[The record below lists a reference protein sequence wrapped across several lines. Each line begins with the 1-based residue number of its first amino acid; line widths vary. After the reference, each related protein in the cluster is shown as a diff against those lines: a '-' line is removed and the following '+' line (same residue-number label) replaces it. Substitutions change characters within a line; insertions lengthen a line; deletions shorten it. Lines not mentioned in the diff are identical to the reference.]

1 MIRRSVRRPR
11 RGAGVLRR
19 DPRRERD
26 LTAHAGTEAGASGL
40 PGEREAPAPAARS
53 GASRNPASAPRDGV
67 GATERD
73 GRPGRSGLSAERS
86 EIPLVAIDH
95 PDSIVIAVPDLDR
108 GRLTALDRDLIGAA
122 RVLADAQRGAVLV
135 VVPSDCA
142 EDLGVAGADRV
153 VRYAAPSAGSYL
165 PLVLAGA
172 LTRLAKHY
180 AARHLLFADGLTG
193 GGDVGRRVAARLGVR
208 PAAHVALLT
217 AGEVVC
223 RTDSGRREILRTP
236 PRVLLIEAGCTE
248 PVTGARRQAK
258 PLPDVELDSDP
269 SVIDLGM
276 VKVDRNAV
284 PLIEAE
290 LIISAGSGVS
300 DWAAFHRLAA
310 ELGAVEGASRVVC
323 DLGHLPRDRQIG
335 ASGTVVE
342 PRGYLAFGIS
352 GAPQHLQGIAR
363 CERVVA
369 VNSDPHAPMMQRA
382 DLAIVADA
390 QQVMPA
396 LSELIERQKRGA

>member
-1 MIRRSVRRPR
+1 MIRRSVRRSR

-26 LTAHAGTEAGASGL
+26 GQPE
-40 PGEREAPAPAARS
+40 RS
-53 GASRNPASAPRDGV
+53 GPDVPASAQTPGV
-67 GATERD
+67 RTQ
-73 GRPGRSGLSAERS
+73 
-86 EIPLVAIDH
+86 ITQVAIEQ
-95 PDSIVIAVPDLDR
+95 PESIVIAVPDLDR
-108 GRLTALDRDLIGAA
+108 GRLTELDRDLIGAA

-142 EDLGVAGADRV
+142 DDLGIAGADRV
-153 VRYAAPSAGSYL
+153 VHYAAPAAGTYL
-165 PLVLAGA
+165 PPVLARA
-172 LTRLAKHY
+172 LAELAQSH
-180 AARHLLFADGLTG
+180 AARHMVFADGLTG
-193 GGDVGRRVAARLGVR
+193 GGDIGRRVATLLGVR
-208 PAAHVALLT
+208 PAARVALLT
-217 AGEVVC
+217 ADEAVC
-223 RTDSGRREILRTP
+223 RTDSGRREIVRAP
-236 PRVLLIEAGCTE
+236 PRVLLIEAGCAE
-248 PVTGARRQAK
+248 PVVDARHQAR
-258 PLPDVELDSDP
+258 PLPDLVVGREP
-269 SVIDLGM
+269 GVIDLGM
-276 VKVDRNAV
+276 VKVDRNEV

-290 LIISAGSGVS
+290 LIISAGAGVS

-390 QQVMPA
+390 QEVMPA
-396 LSELIERQKRGA
+396 LTELIEREKRGA

>member
-1 MIRRSVRRPR
+1 MSI
-11 RGAGVLRR
+11 
-19 DPRRERD
+19 E
-26 LTAHAGTEAGASGL
+26 
-40 PGEREAPAPAARS
+40 
-53 GASRNPASAPRDGV
+53 
-67 GATERD
+67 
-73 GRPGRSGLSAERS
+73 
-86 EIPLVAIDH
+86 H

-142 EDLGVAGADRV
+142 DDLGIAGADRI
-153 VRYAAPSAGSYL
+153 VRYPAPAAGTYL
-165 PLVLAGA
+165 PVVLARA
-172 LTRLAKHY
+172 LAELARRH
-180 AARHLLFADGLTG
+180 AARHVVFAEGMTG
-193 GGDVGRRVAARLGVR
+193 GGDVGRRVAALLGVR
-208 PAAHVALLT
+208 AAARVAFLT
-217 AGEVVC
+217 ADQAVC
-223 RTDSGRREILRTP
+223 RTDSGRREVVRAP
-236 PRVLLIEAGCTE
+236 SRVLLIEAGCAE
-248 PVTGARRQAK
+248 PVAGARHQAR
-258 PLPDVELDSDP
+258 PLPDLELGREP
-269 SVIDLGM
+269 GVIDLGM

-290 LIISAGSGVS
+290 LIISAGAGVS

-396 LSELIERQKRGA
+396 LTELIERQKRGA